1 MIKIDSKYFIVSGIL
16 FTYFGL
22 KGEFILVYNGLSLLM
37 AWASFFIAFTDL
49 NNKSVGKD

>member
-22 KGEFILVYNGLSLLM
+22 KGEFVLVYNGLSLLM
-37 AWASFFIAFTDL
+37 AWASFFIAFTEL
-49 NNKSVGKD
+49 NNTGANKK

>member
-1 MIKIDSKYFIVSGIL
+1 MTKIDSKYFIVSGIL

-49 NNKSVGKD
+49 HHRSANKD

>member
-22 KGEFILVYNGLSLLM
+22 KGEFVIVYNGLSLFM
-37 AWASFFIAFTDL
+37 AWASFFIAFTQLDTL
-49 NNKSVGKD
+49 KKNT

>member
-22 KGEFILVYNGLSLLM
+22 KGEFILVYNGLALLM
-37 AWASFFIAFTDL
+37 AWASFFIAFSDL
-49 NNKSVGKD
+49 HHGKSKK

>member
-22 KGEFILVYNGLSLLM
+22 RGEFVLAYSGLALLM
-37 AWASFFIAFTDL
+37 AWASFFIAFSEF
-49 NNKSVGKD
+49 NNNDKK

>member
-22 KGEFILVYNGLSLLM
+22 KGEFILVYNGLALLM

-49 NNKSVGKD
+49 HNKSARKD